1 MNLEDYQRLIRTLND
16 VHVEDDACIVI
27 VQRKN
32 KEITVGTY
40 GEVRPLTALKAW
52 AFKWLGGRE

>member
-16 VHVEDDACIVI
+16 DRVEDEACVVV
-27 VQRKN
+27 VQRKD

-40 GEVRPLTALKAW
+40 GDVRPLTALKAW
-52 AFKWLGGRE
+52 TFKWLGGRE

>member
-1 MNLEDYQRLIRTLND
+1 MNLEDYQRLIRTYND
-16 VHVEDDACIVI
+16 VHDEVEACILI

>member
-1 MNLEDYQRLIRTLND
+1 MND
-16 VHVEDDACIVI
+16 VHVEDEACIVV

-32 KEITVGTY
+32 KEFTVGTF
-40 GEVRPLTALKAW
+40 GDVRPLTALKAW

>member
-16 VHVEDDACIVI
+16 VHVEDEACIVV

-32 KEITVGTY
+32 KGTF
-40 GEVRPLTALKAW
+40 GDVRPLTALKAW
-52 AFKWLGGRE
+52 VFKWLGGRE